1 VSHVAFSPDGEL
13 IATIAVEGP
22 VRLWSA
28 VSGEELNVIEDERLR
43 GPLVFSPD
51 SQSLAISHD
60 SSGVVSIWEL
70 ENRTITKEIEVSTS
84 DDSIWVRSLMYDETG
99 DILFAGPFYE
109 PLVVV
114 RDLVTD
120 EDLLRLD
127 LEFLLKRA
135 AMSRDGTRFVTAGAD
150 GSLLIWD
157 TATGEVLLAIE
168 RPAVD

>member
-1 VSHVAFSPDGEL
+1 
-13 IATIAVEGP
+13 
-22 VRLWSA
+22 
-28 VSGEELNVIEDERLR
+28 
-43 GPLVFSPD
+43 
-51 SQSLAISHD
+51 
-60 SSGVVSIWEL
+60 
-70 ENRTITKEIEVSTS
+70 TITKEIEVSTS